1 MTMDELI
8 KYMEKSKA
16 RVEKERRENPFKKM
30 TDEEKVFYDRCKA
43 EEYIAT
49 PVNK

>member
-1 MTMDELI
+1 MNELI

-16 RVEKERRENPFKKM
+16 RVEKERRKNPFKKM